1 MKPSEGAFLDLRSV
15 MIRRSIPPPQSRFL
29 LHGVPW
35 EAYVLL
41 RDAPENYH
49 VRMTFDR
56 GELEIMSPTRRHER
70 ISKLIGRLIEAWA
83 DHHDIPI
90 EGCQTMTIRRE
101 DLERGLEPDQCY
113 YIENEAA
120 VRADV
125 ELDFTK
131 DPPPDLALEVD
142 VSPGDIGKPS
152 LYAALGVP
160 ELWRYENRKLS
171 VYRLSSEGTY
181 VPSPQSGSLT
191 GFPLK
196 EAERIVHQLGTASHT
211 ALVKSFRQRMQ

>member
-1 MKPSEGAFLDLRSV
+1 
-15 MIRRSIPPPQSRFL
+15 MIRRDVQPGPSRFL
-29 LHGVPW
+29 LHRVPW
-35 EAYVLL
+35 DAYVLL

-70 ISKLIGRLIEAWA
+70 ISHLIGRLIEAWA
-83 DHHDIPI
+83 DQHDIPI
-90 EGCQTMTIRRE
+90 QGCQTMTIRRE

-113 YIENEAA
+113 YVEHEAA
-120 VRADV
+120 VRADA

-142 VSPGDIGKPS
+142 VNPSDIGKPS

-160 ELWRYENRKLS
+160 ELWRYQDGKLS
-171 VYRLSSEGTY
+171 VFRLGSERTY
-181 VPSPQSGSLT
+181 VPTAGSESLP

-196 EAERIVHQLGTASHT
+196 ETERIVRQLGTASDT
-211 ALVKSFRQRMQ
+211 ALVKSFQQQIR

>member
-1 MKPSEGAFLDLRSV
+1 
-15 MIRRSIPPPQSRFL
+15 MIRRSVRSPQSRFL

-35 EAYVLL
+35 DAYVLL

-56 GELEIMSPTRRHER
+56 GKMEIMSPTRRHER

-101 DLERGLEPDQCY
+101 DLERCLEPDQCY

-125 ELDFTK
+125 ELDFAK

-142 VSPGDIGKPS
+142 VSPSDIGKPS

-160 ELWRYENRKLS
+160 ELWRYEDGKLS
-171 VYRLSSEGTY
+171 VNRLSAEGTY
-181 VPSPQSGSLT
+181 VPALESRSLP
-191 GFPLK
+191 GFPLE

-211 ALVKSFRQRMQ
+211 ALVKSFRQRIR